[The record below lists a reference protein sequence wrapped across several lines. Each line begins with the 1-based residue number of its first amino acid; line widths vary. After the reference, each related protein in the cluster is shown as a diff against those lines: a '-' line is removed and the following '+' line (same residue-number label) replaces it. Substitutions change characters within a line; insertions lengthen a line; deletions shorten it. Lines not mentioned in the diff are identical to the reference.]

1 MKGLAASEEHML
13 NEEGV
18 SISTS
23 STGCQ
28 HRLRP
33 RKNRRESGFQWCNF
47 ESISWI
53 IILRCICMIV
63 LTWFLILV

>member
-1 MKGLAASEEHML
+1 VKGLAASEEHML

-23 STGCQ
+23 TDCQ